1 MESAILSGSGS
12 LEQLLTHII
21 LKYFIQLYCV
31 CVVSNTL
38 DANHMI
44 EINFNWIHE
53 GEKYPQMIWL
63 KYDAQESN
71 QSNVDD
77 LIRMSIDSGCQAFI
91 ASPNTVIDFLDAFE
105 NVRFTSKNRYHLV
118 HVVALP
124 TSTDK
129 SAEYIQE
136 ILNHPSVQDIPNI
149 LIISPSVRKNET
161 AGDFEGRFYDLITS
175 TFVSRYNSQDR
186 RLLDTFDTLNERFV
200 DNANLF
206 PEKFSDLEGR
216 PVRLA
221 MLSYNPNSLWEKVP
235 AGFGNA
241 NLVGSDEEKN
251 MITDGTETT
260 MITSFCDVYNC
271 TSTIFPADGVGDWGT
286 IEDNY
291 TGDGVLGAVV
301 ERRADIGVGAFYLW
315 FEPPI
320 DSTHQMVVKNIEWG
334 ITDGGDAWVYD
345 LLDATEAILR
355 HSNAKVQLGISISS
369 DREKPEPVNL
379 SLDHVSGAFAIFGI
393 GCTCAVVAFIIESI
407 YYRNRKPIDV
417 SKYALII
424 LRFIQGSVE
433 GVTYPAMY
441 GIWRFW
447 APPLERSRLATI
459 ALSGSYAG
467 IVIGLPFSGYLAH
480 LNWRAPFYFY
490 GIVGM
495 LWFTAFLWLVFE
507 KPRKHPTI
515 DGFEL
520 NYIEKALGKSVH
532 QAMPS
537 IPWRH
542 IIRSAPFIAI
552 VVANFCRSWNFYMLV
567 LYQSAYLK
575 QVFAFDIAEAGVV
588 NALPHLL
595 MTIITPFGGMMA
607 DYLRK
612 SGAMTTTGVRKL
624 FNCGGFGLACNIF
637 RSSGLFEY
645 SGESIDSSN
654 DCCCVQWFCHLRLQR
669 QLLGHRTPVRQ
680 YSHGHIEWHWNIS
693 CFNMSYCH

>member
-315 FEPPI
+315 HHEFLFLDFSMPISRSGVSCVCPKPSRRSGWFLPVEPFSIAMWNAELITFVGIFVAITIIKGLFNNVASQLDIGLYFTETVGIIMLQSININSNRMPEVILRTITLLACVLIASAYGGGLASIMTVPQFEPPI
-320 DSTHQMVVKNIEWG
+320 DSTHQMVLKNIEWG

-345 LLDATEAILR
+345 LLDATEPDLIRMVELFVTMPYKELEARIKTRDYCFVLERLRYGHYAVSDYINEESLNNLRLMRYDIYWGHCVAMFYKTWPFKSVFDLHVLHVIESGIQKFWELGAILR

-407 YYRNRKPIDV
+407 YYRNRK
-417 SKYALII
+417 
-424 LRFIQGSVE
+424 
-433 GVTYPAMY
+433 
-441 GIWRFW
+441 
-447 APPLERSRLATI
+447 
-459 ALSGSYAG
+459 
-467 IVIGLPFSGYLAH
+467 
-480 LNWRAPFYFY
+480 
-490 GIVGM
+490 
-495 LWFTAFLWLVFE
+495 
-507 KPRKHPTI
+507 RKIFAKHMNT
-515 DGFEL
+515 
-520 NYIEKALGKSVH
+520 
-532 QAMPS
+532 
-537 IPWRH
+537 
-542 IIRSAPFIAI
+542 
-552 VVANFCRSWNFYMLV
+552 
-567 LYQSAYLK
+567 QSA
-575 QVFAFDIAEAGVV
+575 V
-588 NALPHLL
+588 
-595 MTIITPFGGMMA
+595 
-607 DYLRK
+607 
-612 SGAMTTTGVRKL
+612 
-624 FNCGGFGLACNIF
+624 
-637 RSSGLFEY
+637 
-645 SGESIDSSN
+645 
-654 DCCCVQWFCHLRLQR
+654 
-669 QLLGHRTPVRQ
+669 
-680 YSHGHIEWHWNIS
+680 
-693 CFNMSYCH
+693 